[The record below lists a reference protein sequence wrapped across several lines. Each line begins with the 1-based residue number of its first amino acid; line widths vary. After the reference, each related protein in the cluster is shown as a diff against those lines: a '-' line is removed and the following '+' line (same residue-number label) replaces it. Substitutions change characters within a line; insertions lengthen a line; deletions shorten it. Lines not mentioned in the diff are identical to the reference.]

1 MSLNQPMDFRGRWV
15 LVTGASS
22 GLGRE
27 LTRRLASAYGA
38 NLVIVARRRD
48 RLEELRR
55 ELEPAHR
62 VRVRTLTADLSNL
75 SEVDGLISEL
85 KNGEQLY
92 AAILNAGV
100 THFGRYHE
108 LDFAD
113 FQKMLHTNVS
123 SVVRLSS
130 ELVPY
135 IEHGAPGGGL
145 LFVSSM
151 AGIFPVPY
159 QTAYSG
165 TKAFIVHYACGL
177 WHELRG
183 RNVSVSTYAPG
194 GIVTEMTG
202 GDRFVP
208 LRRWLMPVDAA
219 AREGLEAFR
228 RREYLHIPG
237 LSNRIG
243 ASFARLLPR
252 RFVTERVA
260 ATYRGA
266 LERAARAA
274 PPTSGVRDS
283 AVSTEAEQ
291 AERAASGDAE

>member
-1 MSLNQPMDFRGRWV
+1 MNFRGRWV

-27 LTRRLASAYGA
+27 FARHLARDYGA

-48 RLEELRR
+48 RLEELRS
-55 ELEPAHR
+55 ELESAHR
-62 VRVRTLTADLSNL
+62 VRVRSVTADLSNL
-75 SEVDGLISEL
+75 SEVDGLLADL
-85 KNGEQLY
+85 KGGEQLY

-113 FQKMLHTNVS
+113 FQKMLNTNVS
-123 SVVRLSS
+123 SVVRRSS

-177 WHELRG
+177 WHELRD
-183 RNVSVSTYAPG
+183 RDVSISTYAPG

-202 GDRFVP
+202 GERFVP
-208 LRRWLMPVDAA
+208 LRRFLMPVDAA

-228 RREYLHIPG
+228 RREYLRIPG
-237 LSNRIG
+237 LSNRLG
-243 ASFARLLPR
+243 ASVARLLPR
-252 RFVTERVA
+252 RLLTEWVA

-266 LERAARAA
+266 LEKTERTA
-274 PPTSGVRDS
+274 PP
-283 AVSTEAEQ
+283 VSRIVETAPRTEAERT
-291 AERAASGDAE
+291 ERAASGGAE

>member
-1 MSLNQPMDFRGRWV
+1 TSFRRWRPFRSHDAATRCLPQPRPSEPSGGGPGEVAPIPLSSGTAATARGRRSAGLHLTAAEGELYRGTALSLNQPMDFRGRWV

-55 ELEPAHR
+55 ELETAHR

-183 RNVSVSTYAPG
+183 RNV
-194 GIVTEMTG
+194 
-202 GDRFVP
+202 
-208 LRRWLMPVDAA
+208 
-219 AREGLEAFR
+219 
-228 RREYLHIPG
+228 
-237 LSNRIG
+237 
-243 ASFARLLPR
+243 
-252 RFVTERVA
+252 
-260 ATYRGA
+260 
-266 LERAARAA
+266 
-274 PPTSGVRDS
+274 
-283 AVSTEAEQ
+283 
-291 AERAASGDAE
+291 